1 VTEVSPEK
9 KRHWTWRRILALAGL
24 LFAAFATYRVFAVY
38 TVRTGSC
45 DFPITRGELVRAG
58 APRFPSRQE
67 SARAGRSLVV
77 MTYNIEGHAALFR
90 ADHLEK
96 IAATIRETRPDIV
109 GLQEVHRGTW
119 QSRFT
124 DQAEELARL
133 TNMNSAYGRSFNAL
147 GGEFG
152 NAILTRGTIL
162 SSKTYALPSL
172 GEPRSL
178 LQATID
184 IDGNRLNYFIT
195 HLATWGKVN
204 RSSRLEQLQCIAE
217 HVRRSTLPYIVVG
230 DFNVIAN
237 TPELQW
243 FIKSALVNVS
253 GGTDDPTHR
262 LTRQRLDY
270 LFADPGWYTKSA
282 RVLHIGAS
290 DHWPV
295 IAELQ
300 WEKTGE

>member
-1 VTEVSPEK
+1 MTEVAPEQT
-9 KRHWTWRRILALAGL
+9 RHWTWRRILALAGL

-38 TVRTGSC
+38 TVRTGGC
-45 DFPITRGELVRAG
+45 DFPITRGALIRAG
-58 APRFPSRQE
+58 APRYPARQE
-67 SARAGRSLVV
+67 AARAGHSLIA
-77 MTYNIEGHAALFR
+77 MTYNVEGHAALIR
-90 ADHLEK
+90 SDHLEK
-96 IAATIRETRPDIV
+96 IAATIRATRPDIV

-124 DQAEELARL
+124 DQASELARL
-133 TNMNSAYGRSFNAL
+133 TSMNSAYGRSFNVL

-152 NAILTRGTIL
+152 NGVLTRGKII
-162 SSKTYALPSL
+162 SSKAYALPSL

-178 LQATID
+178 LQATVE
-184 IDGNRLNYFIT
+184 IDGNRLNFFVT
-195 HLATWGKVN
+195 HLASWGKVN

-230 DFNVIAN
+230 DFNVIAD

-253 GGTDDPTHR
+253 GSTDDPSHK

-270 LFADPGWYTKSA
+270 IFADPGWYTRTA
-282 RVLHIGAS
+282 QVLHVGSS

>member
-1 VTEVSPEK
+1 VTEVPPEQT
-9 KRHWTWRRILALAGL
+9 RHWTWKRILALAGL

-45 DFPITRGELVRAG
+45 DFPITKGELVRGG
-58 APRFPSRQE
+58 APRFPSRKE

-77 MTYNIEGHAALFR
+77 MTYNIEGHAALLR
-90 ADHLEK
+90 PDHLEK
-96 IAATIRETRPDIV
+96 IAEVIRETRPDIV

-124 DQAEELARL
+124 DQAAELARL
-133 TNMNSAYGRSFNAL
+133 TNMNSAYGRSFTVL

-152 NAILTRGTIL
+152 NAVLTRGRIV
-162 SSKTYALPSL
+162 SSKAYPLPSL

-184 IDGNRLNYFIT
+184 INGNRFNYFVT

-204 RSSRLEQLQCIAE
+204 RPSRLEQLQCIAE
-217 HVRRSTLPYIVVG
+217 HVRRSELPYIVVG

-243 FIKSALVNVS
+243 FINSALVQVV
-253 GGTDDPTHR
+253 GGTDDPTHK

-270 LFADPGWYTKSA
+270 IFADPGWFAKSA
-282 RVLHIGAS
+282 RVLHLGAS

-295 IAELQ
+295 MAELE